1 MNPDAG
7 GRAGQIASNVVYF
20 ARTLRG
26 AGLPAGPDRVVDAV
40 EALKVTGIGRRD
52 DVFWLFHALFVSRP
66 EQSPVFAEIFH
77 LFWSDPE
84 RLEHMLALER
94 SVHDAAPR
102 GEATVEAGSAGIAP
116 QDNWKRSKEERD
128 EPESGQPQTWSA
140 RETLRGMDFADMSS
154 EEIAEARQAVARMR
168 LEFEPLPRRRL
179 KADPSGNR
187 IDMRAALRQAA
198 RQSGGMIPLP
208 KARQDSRP
216 PAVVLLCDVSGS
228 MIDYSRM
235 LIRLAHALTT
245 SRRKVHSFTFGTR
258 LTNITR
264 DLENR
269 DTAASLA
276 SLSRKVEDWS
286 GGTRIGECLRTFNRD
301 WARRVL
307 VQGAVVILVT
317 DGLDRDVTGCLGRE
331 MAMLRRSC
339 RKLVWLNPLLRWHE
353 FRPRTWGIRTMLP
366 HVDAFRTCHNL
377 ASLEDLAQSLGGP
390 IRNRTGEMER
400 WLKAI

>member
-1 MNPDAG
+1 M
-7 GRAGQIASNVVYF
+7 
-20 ARTLRG
+20 
-26 AGLPAGPDRVVDAV
+26 
-40 EALKVTGIGRRD
+40 
-52 DVFWLFHALFVSRP
+52 
-66 EQSPVFAEIFH
+66 
-77 LFWSDPE
+77 
-84 RLEHMLALER
+84 
-94 SVHDAAPR
+94 
-102 GEATVEAGSAGIAP
+102 
-116 QDNWKRSKEERD
+116 
-128 EPESGQPQTWSA
+128 
-140 RETLRGMDFADMSS
+140 
-154 EEIAEARQAVARMR
+154 
-168 LEFEPLPRRRL
+168 
-179 KADPSGNR
+179 
-187 IDMRAALRQAA
+187 
-198 RQSGGMIPLP
+198 
-208 KARQDSRP
+208 
-216 PAVVLLCDVSGS
+216 VLLCDVSGS

-235 LIRLAHALTT
+235 LIHLAHALTT

-269 DTAASLA
+269 DMASSLA

-317 DGLDRDVTGCLGRE
+317 DGLDRDVAGRLGRE

-390 IRNRTGEMER
+390 VRRRTGEMER